1 MNPGHPRFAQWD
13 AAYVVG
19 ALAPADRREFEEHLA
34 DCAECRRAVA
44 ELMPAVG
51 LLSRLT
57 AEEAERIDSIDSI
70 DSGSEV
76 HAPDDAPAD
85 ARDDEGRPAEI
96 LSLARERSR
105 RRRRTRFIVLIAAAV
120 LVIAAVAVPFTVS
133 TFLRPAVE
141 SFALQSVVEIPLEAS
156 VRLTSVDWGTRIE
169 LDCRYPDA
177 PGSDPDDSWTYALAV
192 VDAAGEA
199 STVSTWRAGP
209 GSTARLSAGTA
220 LDVDDIRGVE
230 IRSMSGT
237 VLMSYDL
244 TQH

>member
-1 MNPGHPRFAQWD
+1 MNPDHTRFAQWD

-57 AEEAERIDSIDSI
+57 AAEAERIDSDIDV
-70 DSGSEV
+70 DPG
-76 HAPDDAPAD
+76 
-85 ARDDEGRPAEI
+85 DDESRPVEI

-105 RRRRTRFIVLIAAAV
+105 RRRRTRIIALVAAVVLI
-120 LVIAAVAVPFTVS
+120 IAAVAVPVTMS
-133 TFLRPAVE
+133 SFLRPAAE
-141 SFALQSVVEIPLEAS
+141 SFALQSVVEVPLEAS

-177 PGSDPDDSWTYALAV
+177 PGSDPDASWTYALAV

-209 GSTARLSAGTA
+209 GSSARLSAGTA

-230 IRSMSGT
+230 IRSMSGA

-244 TQH
+244 PQH

>member
-1 MNPGHPRFAQWD
+1 MNPEHPRFAQWD

-19 ALAPADRREFEEHLA
+19 ALPPAERREFEEHLA

-44 ELMPAVG
+44 ELSPAVG

-57 AEEAERIDSIDSI
+57 PEDAERIDA
-70 DSGSEV
+70 EV
-76 HAPDDAPAD
+76 AEAGGAEDDVS
-85 ARDDEGRPAEI
+85 RPVEI
-96 LSLARERSR
+96 LSFARERALR
-105 RRRRTRFIVLIAAAV
+105 RRRRRVVAFVAAAV
-120 LVIAAVAVPFTVS
+120 LIIAAVAVPFAVS
-133 TFLRPAVE
+133 SFVRPAAE

-169 LDCRYPDA
+169 LDCRYPAAPDA
-177 PGSDPDDSWTYALAV
+177 DPDVSWTYALAV
-192 VDAAGEA
+192 VDAAGET

-209 GSTARLSAGTA
+209 GSAARLSAGTA
-220 LDVDDIRGVE
+220 LAVDDISSVE

-244 TQH
+244 DER